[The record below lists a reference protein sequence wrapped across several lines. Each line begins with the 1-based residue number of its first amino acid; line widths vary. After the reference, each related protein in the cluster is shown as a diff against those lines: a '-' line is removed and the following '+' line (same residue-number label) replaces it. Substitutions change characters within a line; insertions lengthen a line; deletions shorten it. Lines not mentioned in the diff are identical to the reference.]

1 MNNLTKETEH
11 YIEHEVQIRLHD
23 EKFKLMEKKFDHL
36 DNKLNVIIGIILS
49 SIIIPVGLH
58 WLKFI

>member
-1 MNNLTKETEH
+1 MTSFTKETEH